1 MNLNCCIWFQEL
13 KFNLSRPCVEPQK
26 NNDLDEELFS
36 FGKAVLSQINLQLSS
51 IIVKKMEPWQVE
63 AFILAVERNEAEEK
77 AINNKL
83 LHFFDELCSS
93 ASVALTF

>member
-1 MNLNCCIWFQEL
+1 M
-13 KFNLSRPCVEPQK
+13 
-26 NNDLDEELFS
+26 
-36 FGKAVLSQINLQLSS
+36 G
-51 IIVKKMEPWQVE
+51 QVE

-93 ASVALTF
+93 ASFALTFKPPKPSIHF